1 MKISRLVIGIV
12 SIVLFI
18 LVMFQS
24 CAAGVVEALEE
35 DEESTASG
43 AGVIVAFLLL
53 ITGIVAICTRKS
65 IAGGFIC
72 GVLYALAGIIG
83 LAGHGMYEDLIIWS
97 VLCLIFAVVFIVES
111 IVMKVRLNKVT
122 N

>member
-97 VLCLIFAVVFIVES
+97 ILCLIFAVVFIVES
-111 IVMKVRLNKVT
+111 IVMKVRLKKAT